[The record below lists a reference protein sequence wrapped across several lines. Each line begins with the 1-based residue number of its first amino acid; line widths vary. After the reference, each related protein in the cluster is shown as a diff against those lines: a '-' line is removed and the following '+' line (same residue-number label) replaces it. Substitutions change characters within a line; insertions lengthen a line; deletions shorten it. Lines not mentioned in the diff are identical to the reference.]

1 MLKSTE
7 SPQRIESVWSLIT
20 KLPVNQARKDNLKHL
35 DLVRQTTD
43 KTNVWSELLDTSTLF
58 KLLYSLKIIEEFTKE
73 EQWVNEFINLQGF
86 NHLTQCLVNQ

>member
-1 MLKSTE
+1 MFSMLKSTE

-43 KTNVWSELLDTSTLF
+43 KAAAWNQLLDTSTLF
-58 KLLYSLKIIEEFTKE
+58 KLLYSLKIIEEFTKD
-73 EQWVNEFINLQGF
+73 EQWVNEFINL
-86 NHLTQCLVNQ
+86 

>member
-35 DLVRQTTD
+35 DLVRQMTD
-43 KTNVWSELLDTSTLF
+43 KAVAWNQLLDTSTLF
-58 KLLYSLKIIEEFTKE
+58 KLLYSLKIIEEFIKD
-73 EQWVNEFINLQGF
+73 EQWVNEFINL
-86 NHLTQCLVNQ
+86 